1 MADPSD
7 SSLQFFSK
15 ATPCQW
21 EFVLSLYKDVLRL
34 KAQST
39 RGNKKGGPEELIKLD
54 NWFQETLPT
63 TIHSRKEAHLTHEE
77 IVQVTKWKLLR
88 GKARAR
94 LMDLVR
100 INTEL
105 AVKQAT
111 TKAFKKV
118 QKDLNS
124 AISAL
129 TNLKGIGPATA
140 SAVLAAGY
148 PEHCPYMADESMLS
162 TPGVEAND
170 YTVAEFVNYAEQI
183 KNLCIRIKEI
193 DPEGKW
199 TPHKME
205 LALWTHYVSRELKP
219 ALLDDMPLPDG
230 KPRRKGAAPDETRE
244 EDIESSTEAPP
255 TNGKHH
261 HEESESKD
269 GLVPSFEENSTSNLS
284 YLSSGEDITRTSGG
298 DSALYSALDR
308 PLDDLDEP
316 ALKKLRA
323 AE

>member
-1 MADPSD
+1 
-7 SSLQFFSK
+7 
-15 ATPCQW
+15 
-21 EFVLSLYKDVLRL
+21 
-34 KAQST
+34 
-39 RGNKKGGPEELIKLD
+39 
-54 NWFQETLPT
+54 
-63 TIHSRKEAHLTHEE
+63 
-77 IVQVTKWKLLR
+77 
-88 GKARAR
+88 
-94 LMDLVR
+94 MDLVR

-183 KNLCIRIKEI
+183 KNLCTRIKEI

-219 ALLDDMPLPDG
+219 TLLEDMPFPDG
-230 KPRRKGAAPDETRE
+230 TPRRKAVESEETTTKDE
-244 EDIESSTEAPP
+244 IESSTPLE
-255 TNGKHH
+255 TNGKNNHNNHH
-261 HEESESKD
+261 TNNHREESESKD

-284 YLSSGEDITRTSGG
+284 YLSSGEDITRTSVG
-298 DSALYSALDR
+298 DSALEVSPLDSALDR